1 MKRNILLAVTALM
14 IALAMTACSPNANN
28 QGPIIIGPSGNTN
41 RPMSSSDAAKAF
53 ADNFSFGA
61 VLANAD
67 VSVNKATV
75 DFGTKLHRYTDAEG
89 NQWTVN
95 DGTLEYTFS
104 GAAAES
110 SVSLLSNGSMTSYTV
125 KTIEP
130 LTIAYSKGS
139 YTLTI
144 GETTASCDVT
154 LDSTN
159 GVTIKS
165 FSQPEAITINN
176 STIEPTTPAYTLVGN
191 ETALRAAVANGG
203 EIAISGSIEV
213 AGNLSITKETH
224 LFGVSNTAKL
234 ILKQEITNTGSD
246 YGLITV
252 TSNDVVIEDL
262 SVECAGTVSQP
273 YRGTRMLK
281 AQYNGTTPITGF
293 VLRNVTF
300 NPGTGNNVIAAINLH
315 GTSGAL
321 LENVR
326 VAGVAGMP
334 NVALSIADSQ
344 KLTIKGGSYSAPGQY
359 ADIQINYAEATEGT
373 ESYRGKTSS
382 VTFKD
387 FDAEA
392 GLVFATNPTDGTSSH
407 TITGFTKAN
416 TATAELGIAS
426 FKISGT
432 YYNASPA
439 LVDQIGLLNYFKSF
453 GHKRVMVDI
462 TNILVSGSQYNS
474 SRDGKLALNGEITAT
489 DTSIA
494 IPLTAEGYHYCGSDN
509 AATISGNLTFTLAGT
524 TTQGGTFTA
533 TDYSVSGENVT
544 LSGVDE
550 TMRIKLDNVKGK
562 IAEEKFLTFAP
573 ATGTEITVTTEL
585 EKKPL
590 LITISDNEGSTTYS
604 TDYESG
610 KSNEAGSHA
619 FWIPSEGIIKT
630 ANGTLDFKKLTESGL
645 IYSATEVIKEKVEEF
660 NGSLPGVI
668 GN

>member
-61 VLANAD
+61 ALANAAP
-67 VSVNKATV
+67 SSSPAIV
-75 DFGTKLHRYTDAEG
+75 DFTTKPYSYTDAEG
-89 NQWTVN
+89 NQWRVN
-95 DGTLEYTFS
+95 DGTLEYTFP

-144 GETTASCDVT
+144 GETAAAACDVT
-154 LDSTN
+154 ISADSVTVNSMTQPSSISIN
-159 GVTIKS
+159 GTTV
-165 FSQPEAITINN
+165 A
-176 STIEPTTPAYTLVGN
+176 PTTPAYTLVS
-191 ETALRAAVANGG
+191 TAEGLKAAIAKGG

-213 AGNLSITKETH
+213 ADNLSITKATH
-224 LFGVSNTAKL
+224 LFGVSDTAKL
-234 ILKQEITNTGSD
+234 ILKQTINNTGSD

-262 SVECAGTVSQP
+262 SVEFAGTVSKP

-281 AQYNGTTPITGF
+281 AQYNGTAPITGF

-300 NPGTGNNVIAAINLH
+300 NPGTGNNVIAAVNLH

-321 LENVR
+321 LEDVT
-326 VAGVAGMP
+326 VAGVEGMP

-344 KLTIKGGSYSAPGQY
+344 NLTVKGGSYSAPGQY
-359 ADIQINYAEATEGT
+359 ADIQINYAEATAGT

-382 VTFKD
+382 VTFED
-387 FDAEA
+387 FGAEA

-407 TITGFTKAN
+407 TITGFTEAN

-462 TNILVSGSQYNS
+462 TSILTTGKQYVYT
-474 SRDGKLALNGEITAT
+474 DGTTKGNGILELGEAGITVNEEGTEI
-489 DTSIA
+489 S
-494 IPLTAEGYHYCGSDN
+494 IPLKAEGYHYCGSDN
-509 AATISGNLTFTLAGT
+509 TATISGDLTFTLTGSKSDN
-524 TTQGGTFTA
+524 TFTA
-533 TDYSVSGENVT
+533 SGYSVSGTGLT
-544 LSGVDE
+544 LSGGDKDMTINLNE
-550 TMRIKLDNVKGK
+550 IKGDLAGT
-562 IAEEKFLTFAP
+562 KFLGLSS
-573 ATGTEITVTTEL
+573 TGLVTECS
-585 EKKPL
+585 KKDL
-590 LITISDNEGSTTYS
+590 SITIASEESTDFASTT
-604 TDYESG
+604 DYNDDG
-610 KSNEAGSHA
+610 DGSHA
-619 FWIPSEGIIKT
+619 LWIPSS
-630 ANGTLDFKKLTESGL
+630 GTVATTNATVNFGGDEFKALLESA
-645 IYSATEVIKEKVEEF
+645 IEVIKEMAS
-660 NGSLPGVI
+660 SLGA
-668 GN
+668 

>member
-28 QGPIIIGPSGNTN
+28 QGPIIVGPSGNTN

-61 VLANAD
+61 ALANATASD
-67 VSVNKATV
+67 STATV
-75 DFGTKLHRYTDAEG
+75 DFATNPYSYTDAEG

-104 GAAAES
+104 DAAAGS
-110 SVSLLSNGSMTSYTV
+110 SASLLSNGSMTSYTV

-144 GETTASCDVT
+144 GETTAACDVT
-154 LDSTN
+154 LSANSVTVNSMTQPSSISIN
-159 GVTIKS
+159 GTTV
-165 FSQPEAITINN
+165 A
-176 STIEPTTPAYTLVGN
+176 PTTPAYTLVS
-191 ETALRAAVANGG
+191 TAEGLKTAIEEGG

-213 AGNLSITKETH
+213 ADNLSITKATH
-224 LFGVSNTAKL
+224 LFGVSDTAKL
-234 ILKQEITNTGSD
+234 ILKQTISNTGSD

-262 SVECAGTVSQP
+262 SVEFAGTVSQS

-300 NPGTGNNVIAAINLH
+300 TPGTGIAAVNLH

-321 LENVR
+321 LENVT
-326 VAGVAGMP
+326 VAGAEGMP

-344 KLTIKGGSYSAPGQY
+344 NLTIKGGSYSAPGQY
-359 ADIQINYAEATEGT
+359 ADIQINYAEATAGT

-382 VTFKD
+382 VTFED
-387 FDAEA
+387 FDAES

-407 TITGFTKAN
+407 TINGFTEDN

-462 TNILVSGSQYNS
+462 TSILTTGKQYVYT
-474 SRDGKLALNGEITAT
+474 DGTTKGNGTLELGEAGITANEEGT
-489 DTSIA
+489 EIS
-494 IPLTAEGYHYCGSDN
+494 IPLTAEGYHYCGSGND
-509 AATISGNLTFTLAGT
+509 ATISGSLIFTLTGSKSDN
-524 TTQGGTFTA
+524 TFTA
-533 TDYSVSGENVT
+533 SGYSVSGTGLT
-544 LSGVDE
+544 LSGGDKDMTINLTGVAGDLA
-550 TMRIKLDNVKGK
+550 TT
-562 IAEEKFLTFAP
+562 KFLGGNGIPVTEP
-573 ATGTEITVTTEL
+573 TDKNLVITLATGEST
-585 EKKPL
+585 
-590 LITISDNEGSTTYS
+590 DFASTT
-604 TDYESG
+604 DYDDDG
-610 KSNEAGSHA
+610 DGSHA
-619 FWIPSEGIIKT
+619 LWIPSS
-630 ANGTLDFKKLTESGL
+630 GTVATTNATVNFGGDEFKALLESA
-645 IYSATEVIKEKVEEF
+645 IEVITEMAS
-660 NGSLPGVI
+660 SLGA
-668 GN
+668 

>member
-28 QGPIIIGPSGNTN
+28 QGPIIVGPSGTTN
-41 RPMSSSDAAKAF
+41 RPMSSSDAARAF

-61 VLANAD
+61 ALDNAT
-67 VSVNKATV
+67 VSGSTATV
-75 DFGTKLHRYTDAEG
+75 DFATNPYSYTDAEG

-104 GAAAES
+104 DAAAGS
-110 SVSLLSNGSMTSYTV
+110 SASLLSNGSMTSYTV

-144 GETTASCDVT
+144 GETTAACDVT
-154 LDSTN
+154 LSANSVTVNSMTQPSSISIN
-159 GVTIKS
+159 GTTV
-165 FSQPEAITINN
+165 A
-176 STIEPTTPAYTLVGN
+176 PTTPAYTLVS
-191 ETALRAAVANGG
+191 TAEGLKTAIEEGG

-213 AGNLSITKETH
+213 ADNLSITKATH
-224 LFGVSNTAKL
+224 LFGVSDTAKL
-234 ILKQEITNTGSD
+234 ILKQTISNTGSD

-262 SVECAGTVSQP
+262 SVEFAGTVSQS

-300 NPGTGNNVIAAINLH
+300 TPGTGIAAVNLH

-321 LENVR
+321 LENVT
-326 VAGVAGMP
+326 VAGVEGMP

-344 KLTIKGGSYSAPGQY
+344 NLTIKGGSYSAPGQY
-359 ADIQINYAEATEGT
+359 ADIQINYAEATAET

-387 FDAEA
+387 FGADS
-392 GLVFATNPTDGTSSH
+392 GLIFATNPSNGSH
-407 TITGFTKAN
+407 DIKGFTEAN

-462 TNILVSGSQYNS
+462 TSILTTGKQYVYT
-474 SRDGKLALNGEITAT
+474 DGTTKGNGTLELGEAGITANEEGT
-489 DTSIA
+489 EIS
-494 IPLTAEGYHYCGSDN
+494 IPLTAEGYHYCGSGND
-509 AATISGNLTFTLAGT
+509 ATISGSLIFTLTGSKSDN
-524 TTQGGTFTA
+524 TFTA
-533 TDYSVSGENVT
+533 SGYSVSGTGLT
-544 LSGVDE
+544 LSGGDKDMTINLTGVAGDLA
-550 TMRIKLDNVKGK
+550 TT
-562 IAEEKFLTFAP
+562 KFLGGNGIPVTEP
-573 ATGTEITVTTEL
+573 TDKNLVITLATGEST
-585 EKKPL
+585 
-590 LITISDNEGSTTYS
+590 DFASTT
-604 TDYESG
+604 DYDDDG
-610 KSNEAGSHA
+610 DGSHA
-619 FWIPSEGIIKT
+619 LWIPSS
-630 ANGTLDFKKLTESGL
+630 GTVATTNATVNFGGDEFKALLESA
-645 IYSATEVIKEKVEEF
+645 IEVITEMAS
-660 NGSLPGVI
+660 SLGA
-668 GN
+668 

>member
-28 QGPIIIGPSGNTN
+28 QGPIIVGPSGNTN

-61 VLANAD
+61 ALANATASD
-67 VSVNKATV
+67 STATV
-75 DFGTKLHRYTDAEG
+75 DFATNPYSYTDAEG

-104 GAAAES
+104 DAAAGS
-110 SVSLLSNGSMTSYTV
+110 SASLLSNGSMTSYTV

-144 GETTASCDVT
+144 GETTAACDVT
-154 LDSTN
+154 LSANSVTVNSMTQPSSISIN
-159 GVTIKS
+159 GTTV
-165 FSQPEAITINN
+165 A
-176 STIEPTTPAYTLVGN
+176 PTTPAYTLVS
-191 ETALRAAVANGG
+191 TAEGLKTAIEEGG

-213 AGNLSITKETH
+213 ADNLSITKATH
-224 LFGVSNTAKL
+224 LFGVSDTAKL
-234 ILKQEITNTGSD
+234 ILKQTISNTGSD

-262 SVECAGTVSQP
+262 SVEFAGTVSQS

-300 NPGTGNNVIAAINLH
+300 TPGTGIAAVNLH

-321 LENVR
+321 LENVT
-326 VAGVAGMP
+326 VAGVEGMP

-344 KLTIKGGSYSAPGQY
+344 NLTIKGGSYSAPGQY
-359 ADIQINYAEATEGT
+359 ADIQINYAEATAET

-382 VTFKD
+382 VTFED
-387 FDAEA
+387 FDAES
-392 GLVFATNPTDGTSSH
+392 GLVFATNPTDGTSH
-407 TITGFTKAN
+407 TINGFTEDN

-462 TNILVSGSQYNS
+462 TSILTTGKQYVYT
-474 SRDGKLALNGEITAT
+474 DGTTKGNGTLELGEAGITANEEGT
-489 DTSIA
+489 EIS
-494 IPLTAEGYHYCGSDN
+494 IPLTAEGYHYCGSGND
-509 AATISGNLTFTLAGT
+509 ATISGSLIFTLTGSKSDN
-524 TTQGGTFTA
+524 TFTA
-533 TDYSVSGENVT
+533 SGYSVSGTGLT
-544 LSGVDE
+544 LSGGDKDMTINLTGVAGDLA
-550 TMRIKLDNVKGK
+550 TT
-562 IAEEKFLTFAP
+562 KFLGGNGIPVTEP
-573 ATGTEITVTTEL
+573 TDKNLVITLATGEST
-585 EKKPL
+585 
-590 LITISDNEGSTTYS
+590 DFASTT
-604 TDYESG
+604 DYDDDG
-610 KSNEAGSHA
+610 DGSHA
-619 FWIPSEGIIKT
+619 LWIPSS
-630 ANGTLDFKKLTESGL
+630 GTVATTNATVNFGGEEFKALL
-645 IYSATEVIKEKVEEF
+645 NSAIAVIKEMAS
-660 NGSLPGVI
+660 SLGA
-668 GN
+668 